1 MPRPLDAAAIRRW
14 CRFALED
21 LGQAR
26 ESIDAIN
33 VYPVADG
40 DTGTNLYL
48 TVESAAQAVEA
59 AAGGDPTLAEAA
71 QAMAHGALIGAHGN
85 SGTILAEL
93 LRGVG
98 NVLAVADEPVRPA
111 DLARA
116 LRAASDAAYRAV
128 ARPVEGTIL
137 SVAAAAADAAE
148 TAGARA
154 SVTLP
159 DVTAAANASAREA
172 LAATPGQLQVLAAAG
187 VVDAGGRGL
196 VAVLAA
202 LDAAVGGR
210 APSRRPHHGLGRDA
224 NPHGAVPRAHDA
236 ARGAGRSS
244 GAAPA
249 RPAGDTGRRRHD
261 EAGARPE
268 VPETGLPPGAAPR
281 ASCCLGEPSHGAGPV
296 RRLAD
301 CPESPATGD
310 VTAVAGGTPRTAT
323 GAGASGPVQDPRG
336 PSHEVIY
343 LLEADQA
350 ALDLLRPRLE
360 KLGDSLV
367 IVGGDGL
374 WNVHIHTDDPGAAV
388 EVGVEAGRPHR
399 IRVTHLG
406 GRTPGSAPRAPRAVL
421 GVVPGPGLASLCH
434 EAGAQTLIVHGHELP
449 GSGELAAAILRAH
462 AEEVVLLPNDDRLR
476 HAAAA
481 AAAQARG
488 EGVRVAVLPTRSPVQ
503 GLAALAVHTPGR
515 TFDEDVVAMT
525 AAAGATRFGE
535 LSVATGEA
543 WTTAGIC
550 QAGDVLGLIDSDIA
564 VIGRDLAE
572 VALTVVERMLAA
584 GGELV
589 TLVPGAGAPPDL
601 ADRIERRVRRSSL
614 AVDTVVYHGH
624 QASPLLIGVE

>member
-1 MPRPLDAAAIRRW
+1 MDAAAIRRW
-14 CRFALED
+14 CRYALDD

-48 TVESAAQAVEA
+48 TVESATQAVEA
-59 AAGGDPTLAEAA
+59 AAGGDPTLAEVAHS
-71 QAMAHGALIGAHGN
+71 MAHGALIGAHGN

-93 LRGVG
+93 LRGIAH
-98 NVLAVADEPVRPA
+98 VLAENEGPVRPA

-128 ARPVEGTIL
+128 ARPMEGTIL
-137 SVAAAAADAAE
+137 TVAAAAALAAE
-148 TAGARA
+148 GAAGELADL
-154 SVTLP
+154 S
-159 DVTAAANASAREA
+159 DVTAAAHTAAQAA
-172 LAATPGQLQVLAAAG
+172 LVATPDQLQVLAAAG

-196 VAVLAA
+196 VAILAA
-202 LDAAVGGR
+202 LDAAVVGR
-210 APSRRPHHGLGRDA
+210 APNRRPHHGLGRDA
-224 NPHGAVPRAHDA
+224 TPARRAGGSPHGAAA
-236 ARGAGRSS
+236 ARSGEEDDGVGAHGARPHPGHGAQPGPASGATPGS
-244 GAAPA
+244 PRGEVHGAPYDHVQAPSGHGAAPHGA
-249 RPAGDTGRRRHD
+249 PVLCPA
-261 EAGARPE
+261 P
-268 VPETGLPPGAAPR
+268 PETGDDTGAALHETVGATAADAFP
-281 ASCCLGEPSHGAGPV
+281 ASRGPV
-296 RRLAD
+296 
-301 CPESPATGD
+301 
-310 VTAVAGGTPRTAT
+310 
-323 GAGASGPVQDPRG
+323 G

-343 LLEADQA
+343 LLETDAT
-350 ALDLLRPRLE
+350 ALDRLRSRLE
-360 KLGDSLV
+360 KVGDSLV
-367 IVGGDGL
+367 VVGGDGL
-374 WNVHIHTDDPGAAV
+374 WNVHVHTDDPGAAV

-399 IRVTHLG
+399 IRITHLG
-406 GRTPGSAPRAPRAVL
+406 GRTPGSAPRAPRAIL
-421 GVVPGPGLASLCH
+421 GLVPGPGLAALCH

-462 AEEVVLLPNDDRLR
+462 AQEVVLLPNDDRLR

-481 AAAQARG
+481 AAAQARA

-515 TFDEDVVAMT
+515 RFDEDVVAMT

-589 TLVPGAGAPPDL
+589 TLVPGAGAPPEL
-601 ADRIERRVRRSSL
+601 ADRIERRVRRASL
-614 AVDTVVYHGH
+614 AVDTVVFHGH